1 MLKETLV
8 LGERNAQNCIFTSN
22 GPAWDVG
29 VGADTGS
36 KVQEPGA
43 SRGRGPAADRA
54 HASPGR
60 RATSFLD
67 VFVTPLCSSRN
78 GQMRVLYHRVLLY
91 LGIFGSTFLAK
102 TPTHLKAGIMFTP
115 APQSSTE
122 GRFLNLQL
130 LTLWPENPVGGRPV
144 PAGCPPSG
152 CQQRPS
158 PCCDRQKCLQASSS
172 VPVLCV
178 CV

>member
-1 MLKETLV
+1 MHRTVSSPRMVPRGTWVWAQTRVRRCRSQARAEGAAPPPTEDALETP
-8 LGERNAQNCIFTSN
+8 T
-22 GPAWDVG
+22 
-29 VGADTGS
+29 
-36 KVQEPGA
+36 
-43 SRGRGPAADRA
+43 
-54 HASPGR
+54 SPGR

-115 APQSSTE
+115 APQSSAE